1 MSAEANLVFF
11 GLRFD
16 LAEQEVSQGDIRRHP
31 IVVRARS
38 VGLEHYM
45 GNFGGSE
52 PLYYLFIGKRIG
64 ITGAENE
71 VELVVAANELASIV
85 AETQEKLQD
94 AGFDGPPMLYVNWIA
109 DA

>member
-16 LAEQEVSQGDIRRHP
+16 LSEEDAERGDIRKHP
-31 IVVRARS
+31 FVAQARS
-38 VGLEHYM
+38 AGLEHYM

-52 PLYYLFIGKRIG
+52 PLYYLFIGKKLG
-64 ITGAENE
+64 LTGGENDIE
-71 VELVVAANELASIV
+71 VMVSPNELSFIV
-85 AETQEKLQD
+85 EETQKKLQD
-94 AGFDGPPMLYVNWIA
+94 AGFDESPMLYVNWIA